1 MLGIF
6 ADPAN
11 TTDSPDLGPPPVAHF
26 DEGDPIK
33 FHATQRLSPEST
45 EDAQQKLSVNL
56 ETRKRR
62 RESSHQ
68 IDVGVKNANID
79 SHEYTASIATAMAP
93 SQPMKSSTKRKF
105 NARDD
110 DDLPT
115 MADERGKQGS
125 QLNRRGSELPISD
138 NSLTNPI
145 PSDIIKAADEKVADA
160 AIPSKGGKDGKD
172 SKDGK
177 SKSTVTATGRK
188 ALGPSKWYRRSNI
201 GEVLTA
207 VQKV

>member
-6 ADPAN
+6 TDPAN

-33 FHATQRLSPEST
+33 FDATQKLSPESV
-45 EDAQQKLSVNL
+45 EDAQLKLSTNL

-68 IDVGVKNANID
+68 KDVGVKNVDMD
-79 SHEYTASIATAMAP
+79 SHEYTASVATALAA
-93 SQPMKSSTKRKF
+93 SQPMKPSTKRKL
-105 NARDD
+105 NVRDD

-125 QLNRRGSELPISD
+125 QVSRRGSELLISD
-138 NSLTNPI
+138 NGPTKSI
-145 PSDIIKAADEKVADA
+145 PSEIIRVADDRVAGA
-160 AIPSKGGKDGKD
+160 AIPSKSGKD
-172 SKDGK
+172 SKDDK

-188 ALGPSKWYRRSNI
+188 ALGPSKWCIRLNI
-201 GEVLTA
+201 REILTLLQR
-207 VQKV
+207 V

>member
-33 FHATQRLSPEST
+33 FDATQRLSPEST
-45 EDAQQKLSVNL
+45 EDAPQRLSVNL

-68 IDVGVKNANID
+68 IDVGAKNSNID
-79 SHEYTASIATAMAP
+79 SHEYTASTATAMAP
-93 SQPMKSSTKRKF
+93 SQPMKPSTKRKF

-110 DDLPT
+110 GELPT

-125 QLNRRGSELPISD
+125 HINRRGSELPISD
-138 NSLTNPI
+138 NGLTNSV
-145 PSDIIKAADEKVADA
+145 PSEIIKAADERVADA
-160 AIPSKGGKDGKD
+160 AISSKGGKDGK
-172 SKDGK
+172 G
-177 SKSTVTATGRK
+177 KSTVTATGRK

-201 GEVLTA
+201 GEVLTTL
-207 VQKV
+207 QKV

>member
-33 FHATQRLSPEST
+33 FDATQKSPPESV
-45 EDAQQKLSVNL
+45 EDAQPKLSANL

-68 IDVGVKNANID
+68 IDVGLKNADMD
-79 SHEYTASIATAMAP
+79 SHDYTASIATSMAP
-93 SQPMKSSTKRKF
+93 SQPMKLSTKRKL

-110 DDLPT
+110 GDLPT
-115 MADERGKQGS
+115 MVDEWGKQGS
-125 QLNRRGSELPISD
+125 QLNRRGSELRISD
-138 NSLTNPI
+138 NALTKSI
-145 PSDIIKAADEKVADA
+145 SGETVQGADERVADA
-160 AIPSKGGKDGKD
+160 VILSRGGKDGK
-172 SKDGK
+172 G
-177 SKSTVTATGRK
+177 KSTVTATGRK
-188 ALGPSKWYRRSNI
+188 ALGPSKWCRPSDI
-201 GEVLTA
+201 GEILTTLQR
-207 VQKV
+207 V

>member
-33 FHATQRLSPEST
+33 FDATQRLSPEST
-45 EDAQQKLSVNL
+45 EDGQQKLSANL

-68 IDVGVKNANID
+68 IDVGAKNANID
-79 SHEYTASIATAMAP
+79 SHEYTASTATAMAP
-93 SQPMKSSTKRKF
+93 SQPMQPSTKRKF

-125 QLNRRGSELPISD
+125 HITRRGSELPISD
-138 NSLTNPI
+138 NGLTNSI
-145 PSDIIKAADEKVADA
+145 PSQIIKAADERVADA
-160 AIPSKGGKDGKD
+160 AIPSKGGKD

-177 SKSTVTATGRK
+177 GKSTVTATGRK
-188 ALGPSKWYRRSNI
+188 ALGPSK
-201 GEVLTA
+201 
-207 VQKV
+207 

>member
-6 ADPAN
+6 TDPAN

-33 FHATQRLSPEST
+33 FDATQKLSSESV
-45 EDAQQKLSVNL
+45 EDAQLKLSTNL

-68 IDVGVKNANID
+68 KDVGVKNVDMD
-79 SHEYTASIATAMAP
+79 SQEYTASVATALAP
-93 SQPMKSSTKRKF
+93 SHPMKPSTKRKL

-110 DDLPT
+110 DDDPPT

-125 QLNRRGSELPISD
+125 QVSRRGSELPISD
-138 NSLTNPI
+138 NGLTKSI
-145 PSDIIKAADEKVADA
+145 PSGIIKAADERVAGA
-160 AIPSKGGKDGKD
+160 AIPSKSGKD
-172 SKDGK
+172 SKDDRG
-177 SKSTVTATGRK
+177 KSTVTATGRK
-188 ALGPSKWYRRSNI
+188 ALGPSKWCRRSNI
-201 GEVLTA
+201 
-207 VQKV
+207 